1 MVVVVVVVIN
11 VGEAEGK
18 DGVRNAV
25 TANRDAAIPLGNEPI
40 VGVLCKR
47 GTIIK
52 RSTAAPVPGVPDSSL
67 YKGACSEGSL
77 YIAQATKR

>member
-11 VGEAEGK
+11 VGEAEDK

-25 TANRDAAIPLGNEPI
+25 TANRDAAIPLGNELI

-67 YKGACSEGSL
+67 YKDACSGWSL
-77 YIAQATKR
+77 LIVLL